1 MSSTSHR
8 EGSIAEV
15 TLLSVRQV
23 ADVLGVHPRS
33 VWRLAQTGDIPAPIR
48 LSDRVIR
55 WRLTDL
61 RDRLEEMA
69 AGAKGVGR

>member
-1 MSSTSHR
+1 M
-8 EGSIAEV
+8 AEV

-48 LSDRVIR
+48 LSERVIR

-61 RDRLEEMA
+61 RDRLDEMA
-69 AGAKGVGR
+69 ASEKGVSR

>member
-1 MSSTSHR
+1 M
-8 EGSIAEV
+8 AEV
-15 TLLSVRQV
+15 TLLSVRQI
-23 ADVLGVHPRS
+23 ADLLGVHPRS

-61 RDRLEEMA
+61 RDRLEEMD

>member
-1 MSSTSHR
+1 M
-8 EGSIAEV
+8 AEV

-23 ADVLGVHPRS
+23 ADLLGVHPRS

-48 LSDRVIR
+48 LSERVIR

-61 RDRLEEMA
+61 RDRLEGMA

>member
-1 MSSTSHR
+1 M
-8 EGSIAEV
+8 AEV

-48 LSDRVIR
+48 LSERVIR

-61 RDRLEEMA
+61 RDRLDEMA
-69 AGAKGVGR
+69 ASAKGVSR

>member
-1 MSSTSHR
+1 M
-8 EGSIAEV
+8 AEV

-48 LSDRVIR
+48 LSERVIR

-69 AGAKGVGR
+69 ASAKGVGR